1 MTGAVVS
8 AEQEDLP
15 DTARLFARIL
25 REIPY
30 YSTLAKDG
38 EATKYT
44 AATLTRKLSEDPCS
58 VLVAKDGTNSVV
70 GFSFNHF
77 DDYTI
82 WVDWLGV
89 HSGARHGGVGT
100 AILKRTLQT
109 ATERR
114 AHKVWCDT
122 RASNEPSKNLLQKVG
137 FTRLVEIKNHWY
149 GQDFILWEKLV

>member
-1 MTGAVVS
+1 MQAEVVN
-8 AEQEDLP
+8 AEEGDLP
-15 DTARLFARIL
+15 DTALLFARIL

-30 YSTLAKDG
+30 YNALAKDG
-38 EATKYT
+38 EAKRYT
-44 AATLTRKLSEDPCS
+44 AATLARKLSEDPCS
-58 VLVAKDGTNSVV
+58 VLVAKDLTGKIVA
-70 GFSFNHF
+70 FSFNHF

-89 HSGARHGGVGT
+89 DITARQSGIGAT
-100 AILKRTLQT
+100 ILRRTLQT

-122 RASNEPSKNLLQKVG
+122 RATNEPSKNLLQKLG

>member
-1 MTGAVVS
+1 MQAEVVNAEGA
-8 AEQEDLP
+8 DLP
-15 DTARLFARIL
+15 DTARLFARTL

-30 YSTLAKDG
+30 YNALAKDG
-38 EATKYT
+38 EARKYT
-44 AATLTRKLSEDPCS
+44 ATALARKLSEDPYS
-58 VLVAKDGTNSVV
+58 VLVAKDIAGSIVA
-70 GFSFNHF
+70 FSFNHL

-89 HSGARHGGVGT
+89 DPSARHSGVAT
-100 AILKRTLQT
+100 AILRMTTQT
-109 ATERR
+109 APERR

-122 RASNEPSKNLLQKVG
+122 RATNEPSKNLLQKMG